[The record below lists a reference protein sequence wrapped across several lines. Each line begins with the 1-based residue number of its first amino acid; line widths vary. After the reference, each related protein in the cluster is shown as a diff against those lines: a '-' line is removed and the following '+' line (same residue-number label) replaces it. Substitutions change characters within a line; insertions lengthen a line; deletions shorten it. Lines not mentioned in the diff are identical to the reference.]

1 MQIIEQKTFTEER
14 ALYRLTD
21 ADVRYATFAVGE
33 SPIKEN
39 RDVTLRGCLF
49 KWRYPIWYSD
59 RITVEDS
66 TMYADA
72 RAALWYC
79 RDVSVTR
86 TEIAA
91 PKCVRRCE
99 NISLLHVTFSN
110 AQETCWHCHGIDM
123 KDVTAVGDYF
133 CMNSQGISIDGLR
146 LTGKYS
152 FDGVRDVRIENAH
165 MVTKDAFW
173 NSENVYV
180 KNSTVL
186 GEYLGWNSKNVTFEN
201 CVIDTLQGL
210 CYMDGV
216 RLINCRLVNTSLAF
230 EYSVVDAT
238 VTGCIDSV
246 FNPRSGRIVADRI
259 GELTIDPSCV
269 HAKDTVIEAEVDRM
283 TDKPTW

>member
-1 MQIIEQKTFTEER
+1 MTYIEGVRYSEER
-14 ALYRLTD
+14 ALYRLHD
-21 ADVRYATFAVGE
+21 AHVAYATFEAGE

-39 RDVTLRGCLF
+39 ADVTLTGCLF
-49 KWRYPIWYSD
+49 KWRYPVWYSD
-59 RITVEDS
+59 RITLTDCS
-66 TMYADA
+66 MYADA

-79 RDVSVTR
+79 RDVDVRDTI
-86 TEIAA
+86 IAA

-99 NISLLHVTFSN
+99 RVHLRNVDFPD
-110 AQETCWHCHGIDM
+110 AKETCWHCHGVVM
-123 KDVTAVGDYF
+123 ENVSAVGDYF
-133 CMNSQGISIDGLR
+133 CMNTSDLSIDGLR

-152 FDGVRDVRIENAH
+152 FDGVSDVRITNAH

-180 KNSTVL
+180 KDSTVL

-238 VTGCIDSV
+238 VTGRIDSV
-246 FNPRSGRIVADRI
+246 FNPKAGRIVADEI
-259 GELTIDPSCV
+259 GELVMEPDKICPS
-269 HAKDTVIEAEVDRM
+269 DTAVEAHVVR
-283 TDKPTW
+283 TVDKPTW

>member
-1 MQIIEQKTFTEER
+1 MQTIEQKTYTEER
-14 ALYRLTD
+14 ALYRLCD
-21 ADVRYATFAVGE
+21 ATVRFSTFAVGE

-39 RDVTLRGCLF
+39 ARVRLEHCLF
-49 KWRYPIWYSD
+49 KWRYPVWYSED
-59 RITVEDS
+59 VTLTDCTV
-66 TMYADA
+66 YADA

-79 RDVSVTR
+79 RDVSVER
-86 TEIAA
+86 TAIAA

-99 NISLLHVTFSN
+99 NIRLSHVSFPN
-110 AQETCWHCHGIDM
+110 AQETCWHCDGVEM
-123 KDVTAVGDYF
+123 TDVSAVGDYF
-133 CMNSQGISIDGLR
+133 CMNSRSIRIDGLE

-152 FDGVRDVRIENAH
+152 FDGVKDVTVENAH

-201 CVIDTLQGL
+201 CVIDSLQGL

-238 VTGCIDSV
+238 VTGYIDSV
-246 FNPRSGRIVADRI
+246 YNPTEGKIVADRI
-259 GELTIDPSCV
+259 GEVVLQPEAVDP
-269 HAKDTVIEAEVDRM
+269 ARTVIEAAVDRYA
-283 TDKPTW
+283 DEPGW